1 MRHLSLTRITWLTA
15 LCALAACSQGTGTAT
30 SDHRGD
36 STVAAATAGS
46 TTAPADRSGSDGSID
61 ADDAPITQIDCAR
74 IFKPQDTVPVLGVP
88 SRISNYPY
96 RNRSCEFEASNDS
109 TLTVYGG
116 KGDDITSTIE
126 FNQATIPANAGKY
139 GKLDGVGDEAYW
151 LRDHSEVTSRK
162 GNLWCS
168 ASGGPANHSE
178 ADARK
183 LGELCNKVYASG
195 L

>member
-1 MRHLSLTRITWLTA
+1 MQSSTFGAIALLTA
-15 LCALAACSQGTGTAT
+15 LCALAGCSQGPNAPGSDHAGPSNALAAPAGSKTAT
-30 SDHRGD
+30 
-36 STVAAATAGS
+36 AAKLV
-46 TTAPADRSGSDGSID
+46 SDGASD
-61 ADDAPITQIDCAR
+61 PEDAPITQIDCAR
-74 IFKPQDTVPVLGVP
+74 IFKPEDTIPILGAP
-88 SRISNYPY
+88 ARISNYPF

-116 KGDDITSTIE
+116 KDDDITSTIE
-126 FNQATIPANAGKY
+126 FNEATLPANVEKY
-139 GKLDGVGDEAYW
+139 GKLDGVGDQAYW
-151 LRDHSEVTSRK
+151 RKDHSEITSRK

-168 ASGGPANHSE
+168 VDGGPPNHSE

>member
-1 MRHLSLTRITWLTA
+1 MLRLSFTQIA
-15 LCALAACSQGTGTAT
+15 LLAGLCTLAACSQGNGATT
-30 SDHRGD
+30 SDHVGQ
-36 STVAAATAGS
+36 STGSDAPGISAA
-46 TTAPADRSGSDGSID
+46 APADRSATSSSDS
-61 ADDAPITQIDCAR
+61 DDARITQIDCTR
-74 IFKPQDTVPVLGVP
+74 IFKPDDTVPILGAP
-88 SRISNYPY
+88 SKISNYPF

-116 KGDDITSTIE
+116 KGDDSTSTIE

-151 LRDHSEVTSRK
+151 RKDHSEITSRK
-162 GNLWCS
+162 GDLWCS
-168 ASGGPANHSE
+168 VDGGPSNHSE

-183 LGELCNKVYASG
+183 LGALCNKVYASG